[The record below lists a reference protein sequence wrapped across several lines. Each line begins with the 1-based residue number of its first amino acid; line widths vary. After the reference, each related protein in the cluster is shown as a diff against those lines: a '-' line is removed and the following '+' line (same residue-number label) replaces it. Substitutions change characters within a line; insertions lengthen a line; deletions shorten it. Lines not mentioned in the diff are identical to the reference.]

1 MKNLVK
7 VFAVILVLCGCQK
20 TETSK
25 LVIETET
32 GDITYNIEVASTV
45 EALEE
50 GLMNRD
56 SLAADGGMLFDLSI
70 VPNKVTAMWMKDTK
84 ISLDMLFLTKEGVV
98 FWVKEKAQP
107 FSEELIISPF
117 PAAAVLELNAGDI
130 EKHKIKIGQRVKHSM
145 FKQIDREQ
153 KINKNNVSTVSM
165 PKDEAVSENEN
176 NTSTN

>member
-1 MKNLVK
+1 
-7 VFAVILVLCGCQK
+7 
-20 TETSK
+20 
-25 LVIETET
+25 
-32 GDITYNIEVASTV
+32 
-45 EALEE
+45 
-50 GLMNRD
+50 
-56 SLAADGGMLFDLSI
+56 
-70 VPNKVTAMWMKDTK
+70 MKDTK